1 MTTAEYE
8 NVQAPTVETQKTV
21 QKKKKVA
28 HRKNI
33 SSWIIEDKMIH
44 TKGIF
49 GNLEN
54 KNDVNNKK
62 RFNENFEETNDT
74 QVLSSSNFILT
85 L

>member
-8 NVQAPTVETQKTV
+8 NVQVPTVETQKSV

-44 TKGIF
+44 TTEIF
-49 GNLEN
+49 GNLDN
-54 KNDVNNKK
+54 KNAVNNKK
-62 RFNENFEETNDT
+62 RSNENFEETNSI
-74 QVLSSSNFILT
+74 QVLSLSNFILT

>member
-33 SSWIIEDKMIH
+33 SSWIIEDQIIH

-49 GNLEN
+49 GNLGN

-62 RFNENFEETNDT
+62 RFNENFEETNDV
-74 QVLSSSNFILT
+74 QVIHLILF
-85 L
+85 

>member
-8 NVQAPTVETQKTV
+8 NVQAPTVKTQKTV

-33 SSWIIEDKMIH
+33 SSWIIEDKMIY

-62 RFNENFEETNDT
+62 RSNEKFEETNDI
-74 QVLSSSNFILT
+74 QVLSLSNFILT